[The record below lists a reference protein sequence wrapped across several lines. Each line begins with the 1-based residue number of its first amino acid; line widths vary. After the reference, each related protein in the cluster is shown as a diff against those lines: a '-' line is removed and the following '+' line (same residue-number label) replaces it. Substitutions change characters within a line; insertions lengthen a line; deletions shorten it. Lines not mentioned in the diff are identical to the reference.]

1 MTVWWDDNEDTCTY
15 FALNQNYDTVTA
27 KTVLTDKC

>member
-15 FALNQNYDTVTA
+15 FALNQNYDSYS
-27 KTVLTDKC
+27 KDSPDR